1 VRMRWL
7 LLLLLGLN
15 LVYLGW
21 GVYRAQDSESARA
34 SPLERAPGVSE
45 IRLIDSLADSPPAQ
59 ASEEPGLAAGADRRP
74 KSPTISPEVLLR

>member
-1 VRMRWL
+1 MRWL

-21 GVYRAQDSESARA
+21 GVYRAQDPDSKRA
-34 SPLERAPGVSE
+34 GPLERAPGVGE

-59 ASEEPGLAAGADRRP
+59 ASEEPGSAGGPDRRP
-74 KSPTISPEVLLR
+74 KSPTISPEILLR